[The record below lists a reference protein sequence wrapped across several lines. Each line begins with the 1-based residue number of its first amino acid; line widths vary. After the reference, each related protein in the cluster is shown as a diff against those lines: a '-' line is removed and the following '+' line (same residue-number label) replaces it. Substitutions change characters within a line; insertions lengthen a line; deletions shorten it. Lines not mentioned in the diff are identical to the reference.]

1 MPNSAVAYFFQW
13 IEKLRLNYAYE
24 MLKNYLRIA
33 LRSFQRQKVYSIV
46 NLSGLTLAIS
56 VAILAILFIRHEL
69 SYDHWIPNS
78 KNIYQVYRQWDPGQ
92 GTAFTPQPL
101 AEALRHSFPEIT
113 HATRM
118 KEQDNVLVATD
129 DQQKSLYVEHTVQ
142 ADSSFLQV
150 FPFPL
155 RYGDAATAM
164 HSPSAVLLSEELA
177 QALFGNEDP
186 LGKIV
191 VFNDETDFEVTG
203 VIAEFQGNTHFD
215 IDIVLQDT
223 TQGGSWTGN
232 WPATFVALH
241 DGVDVANLEQKITED
256 LTPRLKAEVG
266 DSWDQFPDWRLQ
278 QLTASQLDSDG
289 VELWGSFSGEG
300 NMETL
305 YIIGIVALLI
315 LMIAGINYMNLA
327 TAQATRRAREVGVR
341 KVTGASN
348 QQLITQFLAEATLQA
363 LIALPAAMLL
373 TGFILPAFET
383 IVDRNLALDWA
394 VWQSISPYLLAIVLV
409 LGLLSGSY
417 PAFFLAAY
425 RPADV
430 LKGQWLRKDKSRVL
444 RNGMVVAQFTGAM
457 VAAIV
462 MFFIYQQVQYM
473 QTQELGFQAEQ
484 VVVVKANTQQT
495 YEKVEATKQE
505 LLRNPNI
512 QSVSANSTVPGQFE
526 SDFSF
531 QIDGRESDAFVDIY
545 FADAAYADVL
555 GLKIIAGRF
564 LSPSDTSSKT
574 FVVNEE
580 FVKEYDLEDPIGHAI
595 RFSWE
600 EEPGTII
607 GIVEDFHYQHLQND
621 IKPLVISGAIKSVRD
636 GWINNVAIRLSSENI
651 RATIA
656 DIEQYWKQVEPAHP
670 MRYTFLD
677 DDFSK
682 LYAEQERLGKTLLY
696 ATLLTLLIASMGLF
710 ALASYMAEQRIKEIG
725 LRKVLGASVRQIV
738 VLMGKDFL
746 KLVLIAGL
754 VAAPIAFWLADQWL
768 ANFAYAM
775 DMSILP
781 FAMVILVALIV
792 AFVTVSSKAIQAA
805 HANPVD
811 SLRSE

>member
-1 MPNSAVAYFFQW
+1 MF
-13 IEKLRLNYAYE
+13 RNYIT
-24 MLKNYLRIA
+24 IA
-33 LRSFQRQKVYSIV
+33 LRSFKRQKVYSLV
-46 NLSGLTLAIS
+46 NLTGLTLAIS
-56 VAILAILFIRHEL
+56 VAILAIVFIRHEL
-69 SYDHWIPNS
+69 SYNRWISNAE
-78 KNIYQVYRQWDPGQ
+78 NIYQVYRQFDPGY
-92 GTAFTPQPL
+92 GTAYTPHPL
-101 AEALRHSFPEIT
+101 AEALRHEFPEIA

-118 KEQDNVLVATD
+118 KEMGEVLVATTD
-129 DQQKSLYVEHTVQ
+129 EQKSLYVKHAIQ
-142 ADSSFLQV
+142 ADSSFLKV

-155 RYGDAATAM
+155 KYGDAATAM
-164 HSPSAVLLSEELA
+164 YSPSAALISEELA
-177 QALFGNEDP
+177 QSMFGDGDP

-191 VFNDETDFEVTG
+191 VFNDEQDYQVTG
-203 VIAEFQGNTHFD
+203 VFQPFEGNTHFEV
-215 IDIVLQDT
+215 DIVLQDT
-223 TQGGSWTGN
+223 AQGGNWSGN
-232 WPATFVALH
+232 WPGTFVALH
-241 DGVDVANLEQKITED
+241 KGADIASLEQKMTANF
-256 LTPRLKAEVG
+256 TPRIKAEVG
-266 DSWDQFPDWRLQ
+266 DSWEKFPDWCLQ

-289 VELWGSFSGEG
+289 VELWGPFSGEG
-300 NMETL
+300 NMRTL

-315 LMIAGINYMNLA
+315 LLIASINYMNLA

-383 IVDRNLALDWA
+383 IVDRDLVLNWA
-394 VWQSISPYLLAIVLV
+394 MWQSISPYLLIIVLV

-430 LKGQWLRKDKSRVL
+430 LKGQWLRKDKGRML

-473 QTQELGFQAEQ
+473 QSQELGFQAEQ
-484 VVVVKANTQQT
+484 VLVIKANTQQT

-505 LLRNPNI
+505 LLRHPNV

-526 SDFSF
+526 SDYSF
-531 QIDGRESDAFVDIY
+531 KIEGRESDEFVDIY
-545 FADAAYADVL
+545 FTDADYAETL
-555 GLKIIAGRF
+555 GLKMKVGRF
-564 LSPSDTSSKT
+564 LAPSDTTRKT
-574 FVVNEE
+574 FVVNET
-580 FVKEYDLEDPIGHAI
+580 FIKEYNIQDPIGYPI
-595 RFSWE
+595 RLASE

-607 GIVEDFHYQHLQND
+607 GVVEDFHYKNLQND
-621 IKPLVISGAIKSVRD
+621 IHPLAISGAIQSMRGGEVS
-636 GWINNVAIRLSSENI
+636 NVAMRLSSQNI
-651 RATIA
+651 HSTLAEVE
-656 DIEQYWKQVEPAHP
+656 DYWKQVEPAHP

-682 LYAEQERLGKTLLY
+682 LYAEQERLGQTLLY

-710 ALASYMAEQRIKEIG
+710 ALASYMAEQRVKEIG
-725 LRKVLGASVRQIV
+725 LRKVLGASVQQIV
-738 VLMGKDFL
+738 LLMGKDFL

-754 VAAPIAFWLADQWL
+754 IAAPIAYWLTREWL
-768 ANFAYAM
+768 SNFAYPM
-775 DMSILP
+775 DMTVFP
-781 FAMVILVALIV
+781 FALIILIALAV

-805 HANPVD
+805 LANPVD
-811 SLRSE
+811 SLRNE